1 MSADLD
7 QALVDACVG
16 SAHGDLNTVRELIE
30 QHPALVNARAS
41 WNERPIEAAAQLGRR
56 DIIDY
61 LVSRGAPVDFFTACV
76 LGRGDLVEA
85 ELARDPARARSRGVH
100 GLPALYF
107 AAIGGH
113 PSIAEVLVA
122 HGAAVN
128 DAAQAAA
135 PVHGAVMGGSGDM
148 IAWLLERGADPT
160 LPDHEGRSAPD
171 LARAMG
177 RTDLADLF
185 L

>member
-1 MSADLD
+1 MDDD
-7 QALVDACVG
+7 QAPVEACVG
-16 SAHGDLNTVRELIE
+16 YAHGDLTKVRELVE
-30 QHPALVNARAS
+30 QYPELVNASAP
-41 WNERPIEAAAQLGRR
+41 WNETPIEAAAQLGRK

-61 LVSRGAPVDFFTACV
+61 LLSKGAPLDFFTACV

-135 PVHGAVMGGSGDM
+135 PIHGAVMGGSGD
-148 IAWLLERGADPT
+148 
-160 LPDHEGRSAPD
+160 
-171 LARAMG
+171 
-177 RTDLADLF
+177 
-185 L
+185 